1 MGVYVDGSA
10 LSRYLIDATS
20 TGDWC
25 AWAAVWEAELLTTTL
40 GVNELR
46 RAAAW
51 KASADRAVAHGV
63 TERLRVVPF
72 SDQAFGAAVTRAKGL
87 TPFQALH
94 LGVALTEPD
103 VDRLATYD
111 ARLARTA
118 AAEGLHVVSPGRR
131 AGWWHQS
138 DGDG

>member
-51 KASADRAVAHGV
+51 KGSADRAVAHGV
-63 TERLRVVPF
+63 AERLRVVPF

-103 VDRLATYD
+103 VDRIATYD
-111 ARLARTA
+111 GKLARTA
-118 AAEGLHVVSPGRR
+118 AKEGLQVVSPGRR
-131 AGWWHQS
+131 PGWWTQS
-138 DGDG
+138 DS